1 VDLAELLPALE
12 LAERAPEDRPYT
24 IANFVASVD
33 GRATFRG
40 RSGQLGD
47 DGDRAMFHGLREQA
61 EAVMAGTRTIA
72 AERYGRI
79 LGKPERRERR
89 VHRGLTPE
97 PIACVVTRS
106 GNVPLDAPLF
116 AEPEAK
122 VVLFSPVDVDVSGCG
137 AQIEVVRVDPGEMTL
152 MTAMR
157 HLRAEHGIRFLLC
170 EGGPTLFGALLHEG
184 LIDELFLT
192 VAPKLVGGGSAPTIS
207 SGPELSEL
215 QPLDVRWLL
224 ERQGSLYLRY
234 ALKA

>member
-1 VDLAELLPALE
+1 LAELLPTLR
-12 LAERAPEDRPYT
+12 LAEHAPDDRPYT

-33 GRATFRG
+33 GRATFQG

-61 EAVMAGTRTIA
+61 EAVMAGTRTLA
-72 AERYGRI
+72 TERYGRI
-79 LGKPERRERR
+79 LGKRERRERR
-89 VHRGLTPE
+89 VQHGLTPE

-106 GNVPLDAPLF
+106 GTVPLEAPLF
-116 AEPEAK
+116 SELEAK
-122 VVLFSPVDVDVSGCG
+122 VVLFSPVHVDVGGCR
-137 AQIEVVRVDPGEMTL
+137 AQVEVVRVDPGEMTL
-152 MTAMR
+152 MTVMR

-170 EGGPTLFGALLHEG
+170 EGGPTLFGALLQEG

-192 VAPKLVGGGSAPTIS
+192 VAPKLVGGGSGPTIS

-215 QPLDVRWLL
+215 QPLQLRWLL
-224 ERQGSLYLRY
+224 ERQGSLYVRY